1 MALIIIDMKKIPLI
15 FIMML
20 LFVCAAHAQT
30 DSVTKKKHA
39 GKNSIVRDSAGMVYP
54 YAVWKKMVE
63 SGDYRVKAVDPKNED
78 TEYVLRKL
86 DSAQKERRM
95 ARMPKP
101 AESTFFTDGEKISS
115 FTARDIDGNKLK
127 LKDLEGKVV
136 VLNFWFIGCPPC
148 RKEIPDLNKVALD
161 YANDPNVVFIAV
173 SLDMKGE
180 IKQFIKT
187 SPLAYHIVDD
197 GRSYTDQY
205 GIHLYPTNVVLDKE
219 GKVRYHSVGYA
230 KNTPYWIKKTIDEL
244 K

>member
-1 MALIIIDMKKIPLI
+1 MKKLPLVLVI
-15 FIMML
+15 T
-20 LFVCAAHAQT
+20 LFFALAAHAQT
-30 DSVTKKKHA
+30 DSVKSKKHA
-39 GKNSIVRDSAGMVYP
+39 NKNSIVRDSAGMVYP
-54 YAVWKKMVE
+54 YVVWRKMVS
-63 SGDYRVKAVDPKNED
+63 SGDYRLKAVDPNND
-78 TEYVLRKL
+78 DYIIRKL
-86 DSAQKERRM
+86 DSAQKEKRL
-95 ARMPKP
+95 AKMPKP
-101 AESTFFTDGEKISS
+101 PESSVFTDGEKITS

-148 RKEIPDLNKVALD
+148 RKEIPELNKIAMD

-173 SLDMKGE
+173 GLDMRGE

-197 GRSYTDQY
+197 GRSYADQY
-205 GIHLYPTNVVLDKE
+205 GIHLFPTNVVLDKE
-219 GKVRYHSVGYA
+219 GKVKFHSVGYA